1 MLFWLGTTI
10 YFLSLW
16 KNIPK
21 TVLSFN
27 RWLAT
32 ALQIFLVVYKMN
44 QLRTLTKQQMQSN
57 ETLRPWYCGEVTA
70 GYHKAWRPEVS
81 QPVHP
86 MEWRP
91 MHRAEAH
98 ALQPPRGL
106 GTANHEAVLHSRAQ
120 PSTWGSCYFRS
131 HPSATRAL
139 CSEPQVRAPQHGG
152 QAQRRRGQKA
162 RVLSWQQCESWCCHF
177 SVVCSLASK
186 WTSRSL
192 NSFSVTGE

>member
-16 KNIPK
+16 TTYQKQ
-21 TVLSFN
+21 FCHFY

-57 ETLRPWYCGEVTA
+57 ETRRPWYCGEVTD
-70 GYHKAWRPEVS
+70 GYRKAWLPGMS

-120 PSTWGSCYFRS
+120 PSTWGLCYFCS

-162 RVLSWQQCESWCCHF
+162 RVLSWQQ
-177 SVVCSLASK
+177 SVNNGAVTSLSCALWQVSEPLRAS
-186 WTSRSL
+186 THSL
-192 NSFSVTGE
+192 